1 MNYFKRLY
9 NRINKSPYKRLLIR
23 YLRKVVLP
31 GFDGMPFYDVMK
43 FFFTGIYQGAV
54 TSRASAVSFNFFMAL
69 FPAIIVLFTLIPYVP
84 VSGFQ
89 DSLLEMMKNLIPK
102 QIFGAVEETLFDII
116 NRPRG
121 GLLSVGFFLTLYF
134 STNGVNSIIE
144 AFNQTFH
151 TIETRSFIRQQLI
164 SIVLVLI
171 LAMLLIVAI
180 SLITIGPMVISW
192 LDDKDLLRG
201 KFIYEI
207 VVASKW
213 LTIIIMFFLMYSF
226 LYYLG
231 PAHKKDYR
239 FISAG
244 STFAT
249 LSTILTSVGF
259 NYYVNNFS
267 RYNTLYGS
275 IGTLLLFLLWTY
287 FNSIILLI
295 GFELNASITQVKRKR
310 RNLFDLLKQASGSDT
325 SDQNDKT
332 NATTLSNP

>member
-1 MNYFKRLY
+1 MNYFTRLY
-9 NRINKSPYKRLLIR
+9 NRLNRSPYKRLLIR

-43 FFFTGIYQGAV
+43 FFFTGIYKGAV

-84 VSGFQ
+84 VMGFQ
-89 DSLLEMMKNLIPK
+89 ESLLDLMRDLIPQ
-102 QIFGAVEETLFDII
+102 QIFGSVEDTLFDII

-134 STNGVNSIIE
+134 ATNGVNSIIE
-144 AFNQTFH
+144 AFNQTYH

-171 LAMLLIVAI
+171 LALLLILAI
-180 SLITIGPMVISW
+180 SFITIGPLVISW
-192 LDDKDLLRG
+192 LDERGFLRG
-201 KFIYEI
+201 KFVYEI
-207 VVASKW
+207 IVVSKW
-213 LTIIIMFFLMYSF
+213 LIIIIMFLLMYSF

-249 LSTILTSVGF
+249 LSTILTSIGF

-267 RYNTLYGS
+267 RYNSLYGS
-275 IGTLLLFLLWTY
+275 IGTLLLFLLWIY

-310 RNLFDLLKQASGSDT
+310 RNLFDLLKQSTSSD
-325 SDQNDKT
+325 SAEKDG
-332 NATTLSNP
+332 